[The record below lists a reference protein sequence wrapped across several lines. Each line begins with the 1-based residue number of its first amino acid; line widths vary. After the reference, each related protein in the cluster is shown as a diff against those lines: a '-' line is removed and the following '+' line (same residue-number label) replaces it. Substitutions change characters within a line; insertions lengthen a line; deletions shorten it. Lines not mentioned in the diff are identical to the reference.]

1 MTESHTEITPT
12 FPENVSDTTTEK
24 EVKDIEVITE
34 VSEEVLATTPQ
45 YVTVQLNDTTEPT
58 DPTPI
63 LTTDQVTETPINPE
77 EQTHESHD
85 DNEIITNEVYDQ
97 SEKDYND
104 EYKDEYDEEY
114 DEEYYDS
121 YDDYSS
127 TTTTTTITTATTT
140 TTITTTTTTTTT
152 TTMTTTLEE
161 EYDEYDDDYYD
172 EDYDENEESE
182 ESSETNNESEADL
195 IYRNYEILSDF
206 YKKHFVD
213 LRVLDTSC
221 EPTMVPPP
229 KIEHGYV
236 KEYLTSENVLLPG
249 QSYHEIIYAW

>member
-1 MTESHTEITPT
+1 MASEERALVVVVKNFTALKNSQALTSSKAPSPT
-12 FPENVSDTTTEK
+12 FKSEMTKRYEAENVE
-24 EVKDIEVITE
+24 
-34 VSEEVLATTPQ
+34 
-45 YVTVQLNDTTEPT
+45 
-58 DPTPI
+58 DPG
-63 LTTDQVTETPINPE
+63 D
-77 EQTHESHD
+77 
-85 DNEIITNEVYDQ
+85 
-97 SEKDYND
+97 
-104 EYKDEYDEEY
+104 
-114 DEEYYDS
+114 
-121 YDDYSS
+121 
-127 TTTTTTITTATTT
+127 
-140 TTITTTTTTTTT
+140 
-152 TTMTTTLEE
+152 
-161 EYDEYDDDYYD
+161 YD